1 MSESWS
7 KIRKILEQ
15 DRLCLKLRGR
25 VRYYYTLY
33 RKSHDQAAL
42 FEVKVDEK
50 AYFRATPF
58 NEAHYDE
65 VFDKLRVDW
74 GVEQWASWDEYET
87 EYEYLDKEAEL
98 RTAQDGIVDSY
109 LIPYYIQRYLNQSI
123 TESLNDEN
131 AVVRM
136 FAILDRRV
144 GKRTLLKLASNVD
157 SQPKWLQKFYRL
169 RFDVEGIEKKRL
181 KESELYKEL
190 GILTDDNDK
199 WEESIPYVA
208 SLLDHESVKIQ
219 AKALWLLGEMGLAYP
234 RQVQDAV
241 PAIAS
246 FLDSPEPLLRER
258 AVNALGRIGRG
269 DYSVIEP
276 YWTDMFRFVSDEEP
290 KVRLGFIWAS
300 ENIATNTPDIYE
312 KHMSVFEK
320 LLYDSD
326 DKVRMEAPEIF
337 RVLGKRRPE
346 FVKPYLERLQEIAD
360 TDENRVVRIHCLG
373 AIKAT
378 SVK

>member
-1 MSESWS
+1 M
-7 KIRKILEQ
+7 
-15 DRLCLKLRGR
+15 
-25 VRYYYTLY
+25 
-33 RKSHDQAAL
+33 
-42 FEVKVDEK
+42 
-50 AYFRATPF
+50 
-58 NEAHYDE
+58 
-65 VFDKLRVDW
+65 
-74 GVEQWASWDEYET
+74 
-87 EYEYLDKEAEL
+87 
-98 RTAQDGIVDSY
+98 
-109 LIPYYIQRYLNQSI
+109 
-123 TESLNDEN
+123 TES
-131 AVVRM
+131 V
-136 FAILDRRV
+136 
-144 GKRTLLKLASNVD
+144 
-157 SQPKWLQKFYRL
+157 
-169 RFDVEGIEKKRL
+169 
-181 KESELYKEL
+181 LYKEL
-190 GILTDDNDK
+190 GILTKDRDK
-199 WEESIPYVA
+199 WEDSIPYVA
-208 SLLDHESVKIQ
+208 SLLGHESVKIR

-276 YWTDMFRFVSDEEP
+276 CWTDMFRFVSDEEP

-312 KHMSVFEK
+312 KHMSVFAE
-320 LLYDSD
+320 LLHDSN